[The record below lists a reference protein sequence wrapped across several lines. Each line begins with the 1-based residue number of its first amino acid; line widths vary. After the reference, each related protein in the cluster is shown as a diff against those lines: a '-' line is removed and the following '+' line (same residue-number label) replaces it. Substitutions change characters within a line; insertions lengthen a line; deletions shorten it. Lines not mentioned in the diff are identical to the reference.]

1 MTFDTGERGG
11 RSPKRRSAL
20 VDALGAILVGN
31 LLYFLWLSPRLPE
44 AWRHQPFA
52 LDPGLALDFLLCLGL
67 FALARW
73 LRGRV

>member
-1 MTFDTGERGG
+1 MSHPRLT
-11 RSPKRRSAL
+11 AL
-20 VDALGAILVGN
+20 GDALAAILAGN
-31 LLYFLWLSPRLPE
+31 LLYFLLLSPRLPQ

-52 LDPGLALDFLLCLGL
+52 FDPGLIADFLLCLGL